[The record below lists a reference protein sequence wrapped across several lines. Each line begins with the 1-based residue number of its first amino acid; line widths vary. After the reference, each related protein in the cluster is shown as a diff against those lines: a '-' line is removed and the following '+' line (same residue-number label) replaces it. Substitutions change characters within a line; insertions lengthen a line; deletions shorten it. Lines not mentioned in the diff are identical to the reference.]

1 MKMTFILSLSLAV
14 VAGMFAACDQNCVSN
29 NGSANANTNTNTN
42 ATITHDMSNTQG
54 HNMSNMDHDMSTM
67 HGHDMSNMSSDP
79 GAAEQPYDLQYLDS
93 MIHHHNGAVVMAK
106 MVLGKS
112 ERPELKAFAQK
123 IIDDQTKEIGF
134 MQQLRDQWYAGKPP
148 AVNMEMPGMIGGMK
162 MMNSNHMR
170 EMDEMEA
177 PHFDLHFLNMMI
189 AHHEGAV
196 VMSNDALK
204 KGEHPEIKQLAQRIL
219 DAQRP
224 EIEQMKKWQT
234 SWDK

>member
-1 MKMTFILSLSLAV
+1 MKTTLILSLSLAV
-14 VAGMFAACDQNCVSN
+14 VAGVFAACSQNPISN
-29 NGSANANTNTNTN
+29 NGGANANANPNSH
-42 ATITHDMSNTQG
+42 AMSNMQG
-54 HNMSNMDHDMSTM
+54 HDMSNMDHEMSPI
-67 HGHDMSNMSSDP
+67 HGHDMSNMNSDP

-162 MMNSNHMR
+162 MMNSNHMK
-170 EMDEMEA
+170 EMDEME
-177 PHFDLHFLNMMI
+177 PNHFDLHFLKMMI

-204 KGEHPEIKQLAQRIL
+204 KGEHPEIKQLARQII
-219 DAQRP
+219 DAQQP
-224 EIEQMKKWQT
+224 EIAQMKKWQT

>member
-1 MKMTFILSLSLAV
+1 MKMTFILGLWLAV
-14 VAGMFAACDQNCVSN
+14 VAGMFAACDQNRVSN
-29 NGSANANTNTNTN
+29 NGGADAN
-42 ATITHDMSNTQG
+42 ISHDMSNMQ
-54 HNMSNMDHDMSTM
+54 
-67 HGHDMSNMSSDP
+67 GHDMSNMNHEMSPMPAHDMSNMNSDP
-79 GAAEQPYDLQYLDS
+79 GATEQPYDLQYLDS
-93 MIHHHNGAVVMAK
+93 MIHHHNGAVAMAK
-106 MVLGKS
+106 MVLGKT